1 MALLPPKAR
10 QKFGHK
16 WEGPYLVIQKV
27 SDLCY
32 RIQKQATA
40 PSLVVHVDHLKLY
53 EGNRPVK
60 SWLSTG
66 DPVPA
71 VDPGN
76 QPEGEDVD
84 IGQPS
89 EHKSASQDSGD
100 GSEVVGVGE
109 GAESSPGPESVP
121 IPVPLD
127 SSLEEG
133 EESGDGMGIGDSEL
147 HSFSSPVPS
156 TSKGPEHSPVEPS
169 LSVRQT
175 KRPRKPKV
183 DEDFVYY

>member
-1 MALLPPKAR
+1 MALLPKKAR

-32 RIQKQATA
+32 GIQKQATA

-53 EGNRPVK
+53 EGNRPVE

-89 EHKSASQDSGD
+89 EHKSASRESGG
-100 GSEVVGVGE
+100 GSEEVGVGE
-109 GAESSPGPESVP
+109 GAEDPPRPESVP
-121 IPVPLD
+121 IHVPLD
-127 SSLEEG
+127 SSFEEG
-133 EESGDGMGIGDSEL
+133 EESGDGMGIGGPEL
-147 HSFSSPVPS
+147 HSFFSPVSS
-156 TSKGPEHSPVEPS
+156 TSKVPEHFPVEPS
-169 LSVRQT
+169 LAVPQT

>member
-1 MALLPPKAR
+1 M
-10 QKFGHK
+10 
-16 WEGPYLVIQKV
+16 E
-27 SDLCY
+27 
-32 RIQKQATA
+32 
-40 PSLVVHVDHLKLY
+40 
-53 EGNRPVK
+53 

-66 DPVPA
+66 DPVPV

-109 GAESSPGPESVP
+109 GAEGPPRPESVP
-121 IPVPLD
+121 IPVPLE
-127 SSLEEG
+127 SSFEEG
-133 EESGDGMGIGDSEL
+133 EESGDGMGIGDTEL

-169 LSVRQT
+169 LAVRQT
-175 KRPRKPKV
+175 KRPSKHKV